1 MAKAGSTRINFK
13 TNKNVTGS
21 NCTNNT
27 LNNDGTPDS
36 NTETKDSSN
45 NKNGGNKKKKDNV
58 NKTAEEA
65 FSDHVV
71 GEDGDENRKED
82 ADDGVSETSDI
93 DVAASGGE
101 SKRLEKAKSEEGKES
116 APTAKLLTKAPS
128 SEERKGSAEGSA
140 KQSKS

>member
-13 TNKNVTGS
+13 ANKNVTSS
-21 NCTNNT
+21 NVNNI
-27 LNNDGTPDS
+27 NEASTPES

-45 NKNGGNKKKKDNV
+45 QHNNNNANKNKGKKGDL
-58 NKTAEEA
+58 TAAASGEEA
-65 FSDHVV
+65 FSDHVD
-71 GEDGDENRKED
+71 GENKKDDDG
-82 ADDGVSETSDI
+82 DDGVSETSDI
-93 DVAASGGE
+93 DVAQGE

-116 APTAKLLTKAPS
+116 APTAKLLTKAS